1 MENSNMVN
9 RAIYLAIFFLFGIS
23 INAQKVSNILFKQ
36 EQSNIA
42 ITYDLE
48 INTNCNISLYVSI
61 NGGETWQ
68 GPLKK
73 VEGNIGDNVKSGNNK
88 IIWRVLEEFEE
99 LSGNAIVFQII
110 AIKKDKSLNELE
122 SELKSL
128 NALLLKNPKNSKL
141 YKERGDLKIELRDN
155 ARKLKDE
162 TIDWKKLPSESSA
175 INDYNKALLLNP
187 KFAEAYKSRA
197 DIQKTLIDSINAN
210 NYKIILYDYNKAIS
224 LKPNYI
230 DAFFERGK
238 AKLELQDY
246 EGAILDFN
254 QVIKLDNIYKEV
266 FYIRARCKY
275 EKKDFIGANQDFKL
289 HVENNKSK
297 LENWRVGRFFY
308 INEEYN
314 LAIEYFSKA
323 IEIQDQIDTKVYYSV
338 FYDYDLNLDF
348 TSYDD
353 NLEYFYRGT
362 SKFKLGDTNGAI
374 LDFYNYVEYSKNDTK
389 KARANAKIAEFYFE
403 NNLLVKSLGY
413 FNYAIKLDNKY
424 YINRGWAKY
433 KNVDYKG
440 AIEDA
445 SHYIQYF
452 PEDDNGYILRANS
465 NKNLKNYS
473 SAVEDYSKA
482 INITPMLVLQ
492 YYDRIS
498 CNEELGNWRAVI
510 EDYTILINKWNHD
523 EFVSRGNAK
532 WNLGDYKGAI
542 LDYSRA
548 ILINPKNGL
557 AYLNRGHAKI
567 LIKDKIGACKDLN
580 KAATLGEDEA
590 YKLINENCN

>member
-1 MENSNMVN
+1 MVD
-9 RAIYLAIFFLFGIS
+9 RAIYLATFFLFGIS

-99 LSGNAIVFQII
+99 LSGNAIVFQIK
-110 AIKKDKSLNELE
+110 AIKKDKSLIELE

-155 ARKLKDE
+155 ARKLLDK

-175 INDYNKALLLNP
+175 INDYNKAILLNP
-187 KFAEAYKSRA
+187 KFAEAYKLRA
-197 DIQKTLIDSINAN
+197 DLIIQNDTISGAYYKNAFS
-210 NYKIILYDYNKAIS
+210 DYNKAIT
-224 LKPNYI
+224 LKPNYS
-230 DAFFERGK
+230 DAFFSRGNAYRIYK
-238 AKLELQDY
+238 EDY
-246 EGAILDFN
+246 KSAINDYN
-254 QVIKLDNIYKEV
+254 SVIKLDSLHKEA
-266 FYIRARCKY
+266 YYNRAKCKY
-275 EKKDFIGANQDFKL
+275 HLADISGANLDFKL
-289 HVENNKSK
+289 HLDINKSK
-297 LENWRVGRFFY
+297 SDNWSVGRFFY
-308 INEEYN
+308 NNEEYN

-323 IEIQDQIDTKVYYSV
+323 IEIQDNYNDDV
-338 FYDYDLNLDF
+338 FYWDNMEYLD
-348 TSYDD
+348 
-353 NLEYFYRGT
+353 RGK

-374 LDFYNYVEYSKNDTK
+374 LDFYNYVEYSKNDTI
-389 KARANAKIAEFYFE
+389 KARANANIAEFYGE

-413 FNYAIKLDNKY
+413 YNYAIKLENAY
-424 YINRGWAKY
+424 YINRGWVKY
-433 KNVDYKG
+433 RNGDYKG

-452 PEDDNGYILRANS
+452 PEDEDGYILRADS
-465 NKNLKNYS
+465 NNDLENHS

-482 INITPMLVLQ
+482 ININPLLVLQ
-492 YYDRIS
+492 YYQRIN
-498 CNEELGNWRAVI
+498 CNWKLKNWRAVI
-510 EDYTILINKWNHD
+510 EDYTLLINKFGD
-523 EFVSRGNAK
+523 ENDDNFLSRGNAK
-532 WNLGDYKGAI
+532 FNLGDYKGAI
-542 LDYSRA
+542 LDYSKA

-557 AYLNRGHAKI
+557 AYLNRGDAKI
-567 LIKDKIGACKDLN
+567 LIKDKIGGCKDLN
-580 KAATLGEDEA
+580 KAASLGEDEA